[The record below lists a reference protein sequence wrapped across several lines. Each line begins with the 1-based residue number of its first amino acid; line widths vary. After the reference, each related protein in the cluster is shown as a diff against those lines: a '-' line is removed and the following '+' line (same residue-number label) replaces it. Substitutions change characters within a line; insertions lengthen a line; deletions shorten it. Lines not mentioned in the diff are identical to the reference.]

1 MQQAAP
7 LRSASLKDGAIKS
20 QNAPEAPGKEETS
33 AGFLAIIG
41 IYMLVIRAYII
52 IIWITSPAL
61 RNSDAL

>member
-7 LRSASLKDGAIKS
+7 LRNASLKDGAIKY
-20 QNAPEAPGKEETS
+20 QNPPESPGREKTS

-52 IIWITSPAL
+52 SYG
-61 RNSDAL
+61 

>member
-7 LRSASLKDGAIKS
+7 LRNASLKDGAIKY
-20 QNAPEAPGKEETS
+20 QNPPESPGREETS

-52 IIWITSPAL
+52 SYG
-61 RNSDAL
+61 